1 MLLRR
6 FTEHLKTQNWVAIWL
21 DLIVVVVGIF
31 LAFQIERWYALQ
43 IDASNAYERLSSLS
57 EDVARNLQVLDR
69 HIQRRDEQIEAAEKL
84 LELDNGNTTEIGPD
98 EFYGLL
104 SKVSNSITPRFQRG
118 AYDLLISTGQLDLVQ
133 LPELKSALAEFYAA
147 VDEFVVYNQGSWSSH
162 RNTFEPYIINNL
174 DHAALL
180 RRIHPEVFDSITP
193 SYEPKQFA
201 DAIGNGIFEG
211 IIVQRRH
218 AMVDERNR
226 LLRLLDSA
234 EEIDRLLS
242 ESSRL

>member
-1 MLLRR
+1 M
-6 FTEHLKTQNWVAIWL
+6 
-21 DLIVVVVGIF
+21 VGIF

-69 HIQRRDEQIEAAEKL
+69 QIHRRDEQIEAAEKL

-104 SKVSNSITPRFQRG
+104 SEVSNSITPRFQRG
-118 AYDLLISTGQLDLVQ
+118 AYDLLISTGQLDLIQ
-133 LPELKSALAEFYAA
+133 LPALKSALAAFYAA
-147 VDEFVVYNQGSWSSH
+147 VDEFVVYNQGSWLSH

-180 RRIHPEVFDSITP
+180 RRIHPEEFDSITP

-218 AMVDERNR
+218 AMVDDRNR